1 MSGLVIDKQK
11 CIGCGLCVAACPA
24 SALTLAD
31 DVAQVEQA
39 ACVLCGMCVDS
50 CPEGAIAIVKE
61 STGDTR
67 DYHGVWVF
75 AEQNQGRPLPVA
87 FELTAKGRQLADE
100 LSAPLTVLLAGGP
113 GVAKEAQS
121 LIAAGADR
129 VLVGE
134 DPKLAVNLEENY
146 AVWLD
151 QVVREGKP
159 EILLFGAT
167 GFGRSLAPKLA
178 ARWQTGLTA
187 DCTVLEIHKE
197 SGLLYQTRPAFGG
210 NLMATIY
217 TPSHRPQMATVRPGV
232 MPYPVLDESRRGEI
246 LSQPFPQDFQALV
259 RLLQQRRIQA
269 ETIADAEL
277 IVAVGRGI
285 GNAKNVALA
294 RQLAEKLGAALGC
307 TRPLVD
313 TGWCEYKHQVGQTGC
328 AVAPKVYL
336 ALGISGAIQHLA
348 GIAGAQT
355 VIAVNS
361 DPEAPIF
368 AQAQYKI
375 VGDCLDVLKAL
386 LAQV

>member
-11 CIGCGLCVAACPA
+11 CIGCGLCAGACPA
-24 SALTLAD
+24 SALTMVD
-31 DVAQVEQA
+31 DVAQVDQA
-39 ACVLCGMCVDS
+39 ACVLCGICVDS

-61 STGDTR
+61 SQGNTA
-67 DYHGVWVF
+67 DYHGVWLF
-75 AEQNQGRPLPVA
+75 AEQNQGRALPVA

-100 LSAPLTVLLAGGP
+100 LSTSLTVLLAGGP
-113 GVAKEAQS
+113 GIAGEAQA

-146 AVWLD
+146 AAWLD
-151 QVVREGKP
+151 QVVTEGKP

-187 DCTVLEIHKE
+187 DCTVLEIDKQ

-232 MPYPVLDESRRGEI
+232 MPYPVLDETRRGEI
-246 LSQPFPQDFQALV
+246 LACPFPQDFSPLV
-259 RLLQQRRIQA
+259 RLLQERQIQA

-328 AVAPKVYL
+328 AVAPRIYL

-355 VIAVNS
+355 IIAVNS